1 MSIKES
7 FCPECDSRLKLGTRP
22 HKGQRVNCPSCA
34 STLIVESL
42 SPLELIASSSLHGAS
57 RSKKK
62 LYMVETSCPECD
74 APIKL
79 GARVQMGQLVKCS
92 ECEVTLEVIDT
103 NPPELDVALIGNI
116 KFRHRDE
123 Y

>member
-1 MSIKES
+1 
-7 FCPECDSRLKLGTRP
+7 
-22 HKGQRVNCPSCA
+22 
-34 STLIVESL
+34 
-42 SPLELIASSSLHGAS
+42 
-57 RSKKK
+57 
-62 LYMVETSCPECD
+62 MVETSCPECD